1 MGEVVMP
8 VFVNI
13 IVGVLIIAIALAT
26 ARLVRGPRLASRVV
40 ALDVIAVLGA
50 ALTAVFA
57 IQFDKRVFLDVT
69 IILAL
74 VSFVGTVA
82 FAYCIERGA
91 H

>member
-1 MGEVVMP
+1 MT

-26 ARLVRGPRLASRVV
+26 VRLVRGPGLASRVV

-57 IQFDKRVFLDVT
+57 IQFDVSVFLDVT

-82 FAYCIERGA
+82 FARYIERGA
-91 H
+91 R

>member
-1 MGEVVMP
+1 MT

-13 IVGVLIIAIALAT
+13 IVGTLIIAIALAT
-26 ARLVRGPRLASRVV
+26 VRLVRGPGLASRVV

-57 IQFDKRVFLDVT
+57 IQFDVRAFLDVT

-82 FAYCIERGA
+82 FAYYIERGA

>member
-1 MGEVVMP
+1 MA
-8 VFVNI
+8 VFVDI
-13 IVGVLIIAIALAT
+13 IVGLLTIAIALAT
-26 ARLVRGPRLASRVV
+26 VRLVRGPGLASRVV

-57 IQFDKRVFLDVT
+57 IQFDVRVFLDVT

-82 FAYCIERGA
+82 FAYYIERRA

>member
-1 MGEVVMP
+1 MT

-13 IVGVLIIAIALAT
+13 IVGALIIAIALAT
-26 ARLVRGPRLASRVV
+26 VRLVRGPRLANRVV

-50 ALTAVFA
+50 ALTALFA
-57 IQFDKRVFLDVT
+57 IQFDVRVFLDVT

-82 FAYCIERGA
+82 FAYYIEQGT

>member
-1 MGEVVMP
+1 MT

-13 IVGVLIIAIALAT
+13 IVGALVTAIALAT
-26 ARLVRGPRLASRVV
+26 ARLVRGPGLASRVV

-57 IQFDKRVFLDVT
+57 IQFDVRVFLDVT

-82 FAYCIERGA
+82 FAYYIERGA

>member
-1 MGEVVMP
+1 MT

-13 IVGVLIIAIALAT
+13 IVGALIIAIALAT
-26 ARLVRGPRLASRVV
+26 VRLVRGPGLANRVV
-40 ALDVIAVLGA
+40 ALDVIAMLGA

-57 IQFDKRVFLDVT
+57 IQFDVRVFLDVT

-82 FAYCIERGA
+82 FAHYIERGA

>member
-1 MGEVVMP
+1 MSAVVYT
-8 VFVNI
+8 I
-13 IVGVLIIAIALAT
+13 AGVLVVAMALA
-26 ARLVRGPRLASRVV
+26 AVRLVRGPGLANRVV

-57 IQFDKRVFLDVT
+57 IQFDVRVFLDVT

-74 VSFVGTVA
+74 VSFIGTVA
-82 FAYCIERGA
+82 FAYYIERGA

>member
-1 MGEVVMP
+1 LDEAVMT

-13 IVGVLIIAIALAT
+13 IVGALIIAIALAT
-26 ARLVRGPRLASRVV
+26 VRLVRGPGLANRVV

-57 IQFDKRVFLDVT
+57 MHFDVRVFLDVT

-82 FAYCIERGA
+82 FAYYIERGA
-91 H
+91 Q